1 MENFDNFYNNSN
13 LHNEMNDNELQKLA
27 NDNTYDILMGK
38 ITMNELFNQDIDVP
52 LLVDPSNNIIS
63 NSIKSQILGGMM
75 DYYIEEEE
83 YEKCSKLLELKNK
96 L

>member
-1 MENFDNFYNNSN
+1 MENFSNFFNDSN
-13 LHNEMNDNELQKLA
+13 LHKEINDDELIKLA

-38 ITMNELFNQDIDVP
+38 ITMNELFNKDIDVP
-52 LLVDPSNNIIS
+52 LLVNPSEKVIS
-63 NSIKSQILGGMM
+63 NTTKLEILDGMLE
-75 DYYIEEEE
+75 YYIEEEE

>member
-1 MENFDNFYNNSN
+1 MENFDNFFNNSD
-13 LHNEMNDNELQKLA
+13 LHKEINDDELIRLA

-38 ITMNELFNQDIDVP
+38 VTMNELFNQDVDVP
-52 LLVDPSNNIIS
+52 LLVDPSNDIIS
-63 NSIKSQILGGMM
+63 NSTKSQILDGMM
-75 DYYIEEEE
+75 EYYIEGEE